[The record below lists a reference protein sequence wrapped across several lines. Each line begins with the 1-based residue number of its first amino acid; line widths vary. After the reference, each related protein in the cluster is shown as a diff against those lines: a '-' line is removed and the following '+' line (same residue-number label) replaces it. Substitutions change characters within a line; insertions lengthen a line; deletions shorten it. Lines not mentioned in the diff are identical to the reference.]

1 MKKRIVKN
9 KLLLRILIMILI
21 AFLLGLFYLAI
32 LSKTNKG
39 MIQENLNLFFSSI
52 KDLDYVKGLI
62 NSLTTNLIYV
72 ALIWILGISIIGVPI
87 IIFLLLTKSFIL
99 GFSISSIIYFY
110 QWKGIIIALIY
121 SIPLIFNLFFL
132 FFLGYYGILF
142 SKNLNQLLFMKKN
155 INFKDIMRK
164 YLRILLFTTIGIII
178 SSILEIYLIPNL
190 LKLLQIS

>member
-62 NSLTTNLIYV
+62 NSLTTNFIYV